1 MTWMQV
7 ADTSIEAYKAPAAT
21 GNHRTKG
28 AVDLIAHF
36 QGARTVVSLQAGLAL
51 FNEGEPGKNMYV
63 LMGGT
68 AAICVG
74 GEVIEV
80 AGPGSLLGEM
90 ALINSSVRSATVIT
104 RSDCRVISINSSQFD
119 LLVRESPEFARHVM
133 AVMADRLRRMNQRF
147 REMALSERPVSGGSP
162 EYP

>member
-1 MTWMQV
+1 
-7 ADTSIEAYKAPAAT
+7 
-21 GNHRTKG
+21 
-28 AVDLIAHF
+28 VDLVAHF
-36 QGARTVVSLQAGLAL
+36 RDARTIVSLQTGLVL
-51 FNEGEPGKNMYV
+51 FSEGEPGKNMYV
-63 LMGGT
+63 LMEGT
-68 AAICVG
+68 AAVCVG

-133 AVMADRLRRMNQRF
+133 TAMADRLRRMNQRF
-147 REMALSERPVSGGSP
+147 TEVALNKRPAYGRSSG
-162 EYP
+162 